1 MIVKKQT
8 TMKSQAKILII
19 PELHY
24 CQINY
29 LVRHSF
35 LVVKLSIAYRQAK
48 NVNDFSKH
56 YR

>member
-56 YR
+56 YH